1 MIRPA
6 EKRRTPSQSKTRA
19 ARRLPRWLP
28 LVLAAAVL
36 AAAALGFWLRPRPL
50 APQGLSRIGLSVYRE
65 SLDSAETLGR
75 GTLAAGEPGFDAVA
89 AVLEGQT
96 WRQPFPGCER
106 NARPVGADSTWL
118 TIDLA
123 LTDGSGSITWVP
135 LYDDGYLQVLNTSR
149 GFAAG
154 DYSAL
159 AGALYAAAAPYLA

>member
-1 MIRPA
+1 M
-6 EKRRTPSQSKTRA
+6 TSQSKTRA

-75 GTLAAGEPGFDAVA
+75 GTLAAG
-89 AVLEGQT
+89 
-96 WRQPFPGCER
+96 
-106 NARPVGADSTWL
+106 
-118 TIDLA
+118 
-123 LTDGSGSITWVP
+123 
-135 LYDDGYLQVLNTSR
+135 
-149 GFAAG
+149 